1 MSHDGLTVK
10 PPMLPPAT
18 NVAAKQVAPAPA
30 QPVEVR
36 PAPVAEVEPL
46 RSTAATIEAVA
57 RRLDSYL
64 KGVSR
69 SLEFRVDQ
77 ASGRTVCTVLDG
89 ETGDVI
95 RQIPNEEVLRMA
107 EMVQDQTIVLM
118 SERA

>member
-10 PPMLPPAT
+10 LPMLPQAT
-18 NVAAKQVAPAPA
+18 NAAAKQVAPTQPPA
-30 QPVEVR
+30 AEVR
-36 PAPVAEVEPL
+36 PAPAEAAKPP

-57 RRLDSYL
+57 QQLDSYL
-64 KGVSR
+64 KRVSR
-69 SLEFRVDQ
+69 SLEFRVDD
-77 ASGRTVCTVLDG
+77 ASGRTVCTVLDR

-107 EMVQDQTIVLM
+107 EMAHDQTIVLM

>member
-10 PPMLPPAT
+10 PPMLTQAT
-18 NVAAKQVAPAPA
+18 NVPAKQVESE
-30 QPVEVR
+30 QPRAAEVR
-36 PAPVAEVEPL
+36 PAPAEEVRPP

-57 RRLDSYL
+57 QQLDSYL
-64 KGVSR
+64 KRVSR
-69 SLEFRVDQ
+69 SLEFRVDN